1 MVQSRAEKIIMKK
14 KPMEQTEPEPS
25 KNFIYDPLI
34 AFTNMIQWLYERDN
48 AFESKNE
55 WREEFVK
62 KLRKELGLSLK

>member
-1 MVQSRAEKIIMKK
+1 MKK